1 MEFDAKNCRL
11 EVANPFLEGADL
23 HFGGCQFTFW
33 RLPIYMLEAEIAANL
48 LYRKGGKPCD
58 PPAQPQTPI
67 PKTIKYTK
75 SSSKVGF
82 WGYGKS
88 SPKVGQK

>member
-1 MEFDAKNCRL
+1 MSILMAPERTSLLTVLKRVEL
-11 EVANPFLEGADL
+11 FLLG
-23 HFGGCQFTFW
+23 
-33 RLPIYMLEAEIAANL
+33 
-48 LYRKGGKPCD
+48 CD

-88 SPKVGQK
+88 SPKVGQKWLVPLENLLLSYF